1 MSSGIHSV
9 QHEDRIFPPPADF
22 AARMG
27 TLHVP
32 DIAQA
37 GGKGTSKVGDAIAAA
52 KASAIKI
59 G

>member
-32 DIAQA
+32 DLATYQA
-37 GGKGTSKVGDAIAAA
+37 MHDR
-52 KASAIKI
+52 
-59 G
+59 